1 MLPAV
6 AVMEKRSAV
15 IAKGLMLLS
24 YARGCFEKAIEN
36 LNLDAG
42 TRSTL
47 QTKQTPQS
55 DHGDPELRLT

>member
-36 LNLDAG
+36 LNLERVLYQNAC
-42 TRSTL
+42 
-47 QTKQTPQS
+47 KY
-55 DHGDPELRLT
+55 RLHA